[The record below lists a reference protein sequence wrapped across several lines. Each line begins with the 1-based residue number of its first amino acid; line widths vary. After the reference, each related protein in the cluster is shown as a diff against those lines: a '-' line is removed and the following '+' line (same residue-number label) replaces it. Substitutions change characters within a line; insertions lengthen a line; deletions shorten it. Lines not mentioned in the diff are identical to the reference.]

1 MRKTIPFLIA
11 LFSMTTCAYAAD
23 PIKIGMSEPLT
34 GDIAASGTYVAN
46 GAKVAVDVINKSG
59 GVLGRQIQLILED
72 NKSNPKEAVATAEKL
87 LSGDKVPVMLG
98 AWGSTLTLAMMPRM
112 MDYKV
117 PLIVETA
124 SSSKVTTSGNPWVF
138 RISPPSSLEAK
149 SFGETLLGK
158 FNPPIKKA
166 NMLVVNNDWG
176 RGAADEFSKLLRAKG
191 VEIGAIETMTGDAT
205 DLSAQLAKI
214 KQAGGD
220 TLFVTTG
227 IEQLTLVLKQ
237 AEEQRVSQRVISTGG
252 STAPDQLIEQ
262 AGAAANGSYH
272 IVFFAPWFPDDA
284 KHPEI
289 AKTFIAEWKKKGYNP
304 AGLTDGF
311 RGYDGILTAVQAI
324 KDAGK
329 AEPEAIRD
337 ALWKVHV
344 KGVNGDISFEKVGPA
359 GKESGQSTPNIFIVQ
374 IKDGKVVKPQ

>member
-1 MRKTIPFLIA
+1 
-11 LFSMTTCAYAAD
+11 MTTSAYAAD

-46 GAKVAVDVINKSG
+46 GAKVAVDVINRSG

-98 AWGSTLTLAMMPRM
+98 AWGSTLTLAIMPRI

-117 PLIVETA
+117 PLVVETA

-149 SFGETLLGK
+149 AFGDTLLGK

-176 RGAADEFSKLLRAKG
+176 RGAADEFSKLLRSKG
-191 VEIGAIETMTGDAT
+191 VEIGTVETMTGDAT

-237 AEEQRVSQRVISTGG
+237 AEEQRVTQRIISTGG
-252 STAPDQLIEQ
+252 STAPDQLVEQ
-262 AGAAANGSYH
+262 AGTAANGSYH
-272 IVFFAPWFPDDA
+272 IVFFAPWFPEDA
-284 KHPEI
+284 KHPDL

-337 ALWKVHV
+337 ALWKVQV
-344 KGVNGDISFEKVGPA
+344 KGVNGDIKFEKVGPA

>member
-11 LFSMTTCAYAAD
+11 LFSVTTCAYAAD

-46 GAKVAVDVINKSG
+46 GAKVAVDVVNKSG

-149 SFGETLLGK
+149 AFGETLLGK

>member
-1 MRKTIPFLIA
+1 M
-11 LFSMTTCAYAAD
+11 
-23 PIKIGMSEPLT
+23 
-34 GDIAASGTYVAN
+34 
-46 GAKVAVDVINKSG
+46 
-59 GVLGRQIQLILED
+59 
-72 NKSNPKEAVATAEKL
+72 
-87 LSGDKVPVMLG
+87 
-98 AWGSTLTLAMMPRM
+98 
-112 MDYKV
+112 
-117 PLIVETA
+117 
-124 SSSKVTTSGNPWVF
+124 
-138 RISPPSSLEAK
+138 
-149 SFGETLLGK
+149 
-158 FNPPIKKA
+158 
-166 NMLVVNNDWG
+166 
-176 RGAADEFSKLLRAKG
+176 
-191 VEIGAIETMTGDAT
+191 
-205 DLSAQLAKI
+205 
-214 KQAGGD
+214 
-220 TLFVTTG
+220 
-227 IEQLTLVLKQ
+227 
-237 AEEQRVSQRVISTGG
+237 
-252 STAPDQLIEQ
+252 IEQ

-289 AKTFIAEWKKKGYNP
+289 AKIFIAEWKKKGYNP